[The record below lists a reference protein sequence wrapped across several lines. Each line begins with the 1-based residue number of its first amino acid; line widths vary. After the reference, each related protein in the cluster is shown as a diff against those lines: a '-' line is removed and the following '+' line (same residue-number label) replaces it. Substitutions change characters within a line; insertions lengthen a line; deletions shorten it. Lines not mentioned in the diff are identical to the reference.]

1 MPDLADLM
9 RDAASRAGSRPVDIE
24 AVVRRGD
31 RLRLQR
37 TITRASSPV
46 LVVLA
51 LLLVLPQVLGS
62 NTVKFL
68 PSDPPGAVASPPA
81 GSADLSEA
89 PATKSE
95 RRRLRRLNR
104 DGTAVPVDGSG
115 RNPTGAA
122 DRMIAGS
129 GTAQTPSGG
138 TTIGSGTRPGGGAD
152 DPADPPND
160 SGEPAPATDPLPPND
175 PGTKGPPQQE
185 YCDVS
190 YLDAPRGGSTTCKY
204 TATHAGGFS
213 ARNGYR
219 YVYHPN
225 PSTAP
230 DYWRLEIQRGSEV
243 VRYDNHNFPSSC
255 MDDAIRPGDI
265 VTATVF
271 RPNGP
276 DDPFNMDLY
285 TGRYRSCNT

>member
-9 RDAASRAGSRPVDIE
+9 RDAASQAGSRPVDIE

-46 LVVLA
+46 LVVMA

-81 GSADLSEA
+81 GSADDTSE
-89 PATKSE
+89 PATKSD
-95 RRRLRRLNR
+95 RRRLRRQNR
-104 DGTAVPVDGSG
+104 DGTVVPVDGSG
-115 RNPTGAA
+115 RGATGAA
-122 DRMIAGS
+122 GGMVAGS
-129 GTAQTPSGG
+129 GDVRMPSSG
-138 TTIGSGTRPGGGAD
+138 TTTGSGERPGTAGN
-152 DPADPPND
+152 DPADPRRDPGDPPPN
-160 SGEPAPATDPLPPND
+160 SAPLPKE
-175 PGTKGPPQQE
+175 PGTSGPPQQE
-185 YCDVS
+185 YCDVL
-190 YLDAPRGGSTTCKY
+190 YVDAPRGGSTSCTY

-213 ARNGYR
+213 ARNAYG

-230 DYWRLEIQRGSEV
+230 DYWRVEIQRGSQV
-243 VRYDNHNFPSSC
+243 VRYDNHNFPASC

-271 RPNGP
+271 RPEGP
-276 DDPFNMDLY
+276 DDPFNLDLY